1 MQNNY
6 LYSNQATG
14 NHNWYV
20 VKCNPGKEF
29 FVFDNLVKRIK
40 EFDLSDI
47 SAVFVPV
54 ENRVVLRNSQRK
66 IMENPQIPGY
76 IYIRAFMSNRIV
88 DFIQTPINTKTG
100 KKLYPRFVVNDR
112 NAINGVSPISRSE
125 VLRIENMLND
135 DTPVAVNDAKF
146 RIHDQV
152 VIHSGEFKNFNG
164 TISAIDGDEAI
175 VAVKI
180 FNRSTPLRIG
190 LENLALT

>member
-6 LYSNQATG
+6 LFLKHATG

-29 FVFDNLVKRIK
+29 FVFDSLVKRIK
-40 EFDLSDI
+40 ELDLFDI

-54 ENRVVLRNSQRK
+54 EKLVVLRNGQRK
-66 IMENPQIPGY
+66 TTEKPKIPGY

-100 KKLYPRFVVNDR
+100 KILYPRFVVNDTD
-112 NAINGVSPISRSE
+112 ALNGVMPISGSE
-125 VLRIENMLND
+125 VLRIEHMLND
-135 DTPVAVNDAKF
+135 DTPVDVNDAKF

-152 VIHSGEFKNFNG
+152 VIHSGEFRNFNG
-164 TISAIDGDEAI
+164 TISSVDGDEAI
-175 VAVKI
+175 VEVKI
-180 FNRSTPLRIG
+180 FNRSTPVRIG